1 MFVAQNGNCC
11 GCTTCREIC
20 PKNVITI
27 DSDEKGFMFPRISN
41 SCVNCKLCE
50 KNCPQLSKPIKRKE
64 KQEVFI
70 AKRKNEKLRLLSQS
84 GGAFSVFAEK
94 VLYEHGVVYGVS
106 LDNNLNAKYIRVNK
120 EKSLQRIRGSK
131 YVQAS
136 VGSAFQNVNKDLV
149 SGKKVLFSGTP
160 CHVHGLLCYL
170 KSKRTSTANLITVD
184 FICHGVVSPMI
195 YNDYKMFLEKL
206 YNRKIKHFNF
216 RDKQFGWHGHVVTVK
231 TNKST
236 IISEDYVK
244 LFYSHY
250 ALRESCYQCKYSN
263 LNRVSDITIGDSWG
277 IEKTNAEFDD
287 NKGCSIIII
296 NSLKGK
302 NIFEETCVEFLY
314 YSSEIHDFLQHNLQK
329 PTPRPE
335 LTDSFWED
343 YKNYGFE
350 YSAFKYCNVT
360 SENDIELI
368 RRRYFFSRIKRKLH
382 VLL

>member
-1 MFVAQNGNCC
+1 MFLVQNGNCC
-11 GCTTCREIC
+11 GCSTCREIC
-20 PKNVITI
+20 PKKAITI
-27 DSDEKGFMFPRISN
+27 DSNEKGFMYPRISN
-41 SCVNCKLCE
+41 SCVNCNLCE
-50 KNCPQLSKPIKRKE
+50 KSCPLLSKIVKREE

-70 AKRKNEKLRLLSQS
+70 AKRKNEKLRMLSQS

-94 VLYEHGVVYGVS
+94 VLHEHGIVYGVS
-106 LDNNLNAKYIRVNK
+106 LDTKLDAKYIRVNQTR
-120 EKSLQRIRGSK
+120 SLQRIRGSK

-136 VGSAFQNVNKDLV
+136 VGSVFQNVNKDLV

-170 KSKRTSTANLITVD
+170 KSNRSSTDNLITVD

-195 YNDYKMFLEKL
+195 YRDYIMLLERFHK
-206 YNRKIKHFNF
+206 RKIKHFNF
-216 RDKQFGWHGHVVTVK
+216 RDKNFGWHGHIVTVK

-250 ALRESCYQCKYSN
+250 ALRECCYQCKYSN
-263 LNRVSDITIGDSWG
+263 LNRISDITIGDSWG
-277 IEKTNAEFDD
+277 IEKTNLEFDD
-287 NKGCSIIII
+287 NKGCSIIIT

-302 NIFEETCVEFLY
+302 KFFEETCNEFIY
-314 YSSEIHDFLQHNLQK
+314 YCSEIHDFLQHNLQK
-329 PTPRPE
+329 PTSRPE

-343 YKNYGFE
+343 YMNYGFE

-360 SENDIELI
+360 PENDIEI
-368 RRRYFFSRIKRKLH
+368 IMRRYFFSRIKRKLQA
-382 VLL
+382 LL